1 MILLKDKILFIAT
14 VESHILNFHIP
25 FIQYFQNKGCEV
37 HVATKLGN
45 RQDELKKLGI
55 VCYDIDFERSP
66 YSFSNLKALNQLI
79 KIMREDKYS
88 LVHVHTPVGAFLGR
102 LAAKITGTK
111 PVIYTAHG
119 FHFYKGA
126 SIKNWLVYYT
136 MERLAAHWTDGLITM
151 NDEDYNA
158 AKRFKLRKNNAVFYV
173 HGVGLDID
181 KYNMSD
187 ENKRKQTRK
196 AFGFDEK
203 DIVIL
208 TVAEL
213 NANKNHKQILDSLI
227 KLKSL
232 DNVYYLIVGIGEY
245 ECYLKKYV
253 KENGLSGKVKLLG
266 FRHDIPDLLNIS
278 DIFALTS
285 MREGLPRCIMEAM
298 AAGKP
303 VVATDV
309 RGNRD
314 LVRDGVNGY
323 LVPLDDVNATVDAL
337 QNLSENEDLRKK
349 MGDEGRKIIQDYSI
363 DKVLKEMDEIYKK
376 YYV

>member
-1 MILLKDKILFIAT
+1 MKKILFIAT
-14 VESHILNFHIP
+14 VESHTLNFHIP
-25 FIQYFQNKGCEV
+25 FIQYFQKKGYEV

-45 RQDELKKLGI
+45 RRDELRKLGI
-55 VCYDIDFERSP
+55 VCCDIDFERSP

-79 KIMREDKYS
+79 KIMRENKYS
-88 LVHVHTPVGAFLGR
+88 LIHVHTPVGAFLGR

-126 SIKNWLVYYT
+126 SIKNWLIYYT

-151 NDEDYNA
+151 NDEDYNV
-158 AKRFKLRKNNAVFYV
+158 AKRFKLRKSNAVFYA

-181 KYNMSD
+181 KYTISD
-187 ENKRKQTRK
+187 ENKRKQMRK
-196 AFGFDEK
+196 EFGFDEK

-232 DNVYYLIVGIGEY
+232 GNVYYLIVGTGEY

-253 KENGLSGKVKLLG
+253 EENGLSGKVKLLG
-266 FRHDIPDLLNIS
+266 FRYNIPDLLNIS

-323 LVPLDDVNATVDAL
+323 LVPLDDVNATVDVL
-337 QNLSENEDLRKK
+337 QDLIESEDLRKK
-349 MGDEGRKIIQDYSI
+349 MGDDGRKIIQDYSI